1 MIVCGVLIV
10 MMSSSHVITI
20 SVLKLRSIEQQHV
33 VKIEHG
39 NVKSYIIRT
48 LRCTYNESVS
58 ANILI
63 GTPRFNYHLRIY

>member
-1 MIVCGVLIV
+1 
-10 MMSSSHVITI
+10 
-20 SVLKLRSIEQQHV
+20 
-33 VKIEHG
+33 VKIGLLVVVLMLSNSQAKAIEHFSVKINNRNG

>member
-1 MIVCGVLIV
+1 ML
-10 MMSSSHVITI
+10 SQSNSHLTV
-20 SVLKLRSIEQQHV
+20 SNDVGM
-33 VKIEHG
+33 KIEHG